1 MVCFKIS
8 LLEPITITKI
18 YKCKGI
24 SICINL
30 QLIVFEMIA
39 IGENSFILAIYES
52 FINHWINIKYC

>member
-1 MVCFKIS
+1 FKIS
-8 LLEPITITKI
+8 LLEPITIAKI
-18 YKCKGI
+18 YTCKGI

-52 FINHWINIKYC
+52 FINHWISIKYC